1 MINQAKIIII
11 DDVPENLELVCELL
25 QNKGYMVYTAK
36 NGELGLIEIEKIKP
50 DLILLD
56 IIMPG
61 LTGFDV
67 LLKLKENIETSNIPV
82 IFLTAIDDIEK
93 RIKGLELGAVDY
105 ITKPFQEYDLLSRI
119 KINLELIKNREEIKF
134 NEEFYVQLFELHTD
148 SVFLIENE
156 TGYILKANNQAT
168 KLYGYTIEELLNLKN
183 TDLSAEPDET
193 RKTTETTPLIKNNVV
208 NIALRWNKKKDG
220 TVFPVEIT
228 LRFFEWEKRSVHI
241 ASIRDISDRINNEKQ
256 KNIHVKILEQLNS
269 DSTSENYLNEILLII
284 KNELNVDAIA
294 IKYKNQNN
302 IISEFAHLGYDK
314 SHHFDNI
321 TLDINKAVCVTKYNC
336 ICGYIINTNEYLMS
350 EFGSFFTNNL
360 PHFINSKTEE
370 TERIEFKNTCLNAG
384 FKSLALIPILNS
396 QNQKVGILQLNHK
409 TENFFN
415 DSMIKMLENVSQS
428 ISLSLLKKDYIDS
441 ITQKTSKLNDLKN
454 ELEQIIYVTSHDLRS
469 PLVNIHGFSNEIK
482 KQLTKLQDIID
493 TEDNIDNIK
502 TGFNKINATISSFYN
517 YIFPSISKINTLIDG
532 LLSLS
537 RVGRV
542 EVKFEQIDMNKL
554 LKNIL
559 TVFDFKLNQN
569 KIKLELSN
577 LSNCNGD
584 EKLLNQLFTN
594 LIDNA
599 IKYHSPKRDSVIKIY
614 SEQAKDNVTYI
625 IEDNGIGINDENL
638 DKIFTIYFRAT
649 NVSSGDGLGLS
660 IVKKIIEKHDAKI
673 SVESEFDKFT
683 RFKITLKTNM

>member
-36 NGELGLIEIEKIKP
+36 NGEQGLIEIEKIKP

-56 IIMPG
+56 ILMPG
-61 LTGFDV
+61 LNGFEV
-67 LLKLKENIETSNIPV
+67 LSKLKENIETSNIPV

-119 KINLELIKNREEIKF
+119 KINFELIKNREEIKF

-156 TGYILKANNQAT
+156 TGNILKANNQAS

-183 TDLSAEPDET
+183 TDLSAEPDDT

-208 NIALRWNKKKDG
+208 NIALRWHKKKDS

-228 LRFFEWEKRSVHI
+228 GRFFEWENKSVHI

-256 KNIHVKILEQLNS
+256 KNIHIKILEQLNS

-360 PHFINSKTEE
+360 PQFINLKTDK

-396 QNQKVGILQLNHK
+396 QNQKVGILQLNNK

-441 ITQKTSKLNDLKN
+441 ITKKTNKLNDLKN

-469 PLVNIHGFSNEIK
+469 PLVNIHGFSTEIK

-493 TEDNIDNIK
+493 NEDNIDNIK

-517 YIFPSISKINTLIDG
+517 FIFPSISKINILIEG

-542 EVKFEQIDMNKL
+542 EVKFEQIDMNIL
-554 LKNIL
+554 MKNIL
-559 TVFDFKLNQN
+559 TVFDFKINQN
-569 KIKLELSN
+569 KIKIELSN

-614 SEQAKDNVTYI
+614 SELVKDNVTYI
-625 IEDNGIGINDENL
+625 IEDNGIGINKENL
-638 DKIFTIYFRAT
+638 DKIFIIYYRAT

-660 IVKKIIEKHDAKI
+660 IVKKIIEKHDAKL
-673 SVESEFDKFT
+673 SVESEFDKYT